1 MFTSLVVAGSLI
13 DRGTEPRAAS
23 VQHVI
28 HAFHGAA
35 AILRVADVAYLET
48 ERFRVFFDQR
58 QQVFDVSRRE
68 IVEADDPVAPFQQR
82 LAEGRADEA
91 GAARN

>member
-1 MFTSLVVAGSLI
+1 M
-13 DRGTEPRAAS
+13 
-23 VQHVI
+23 QHVI
-28 HAFHGAA
+28 HALHGAA

-82 LAEGRADEA
+82 LAEVRADEA